1 MRYVYK
7 CCDIEDNAFGSKT
20 SRTTGYTDLG
30 GHDNDFRYL
39 DRQEQIA
46 CPVPNPFMNE
56 FKMQS
61 SDDGKIRYGY
71 KCYSLDSGYEKYDC
85 RDLMSNNEG
94 SSTMDWDDAANGG
107 SGTSCVQWNWECA
120 SGKNGKKEW
129 NWAYLDRLLVTCPN
143 DVGQYYLTS
152 WRYYSNYQ
160 ARRRTHAI
168 RYECCKV
175 QSQT

>member
-1 MRYVYK
+1 MCV
-7 CCDIEDNAFGSKT
+7 CCSMSLPLCLVVPGRHDMVNQIYTLTAGQTVDNRWLFYISV
-20 SRTTGYTDLG
+20 
-30 GHDNDFRYL
+30 F
-39 DRQEQIA
+39 
-46 CPVPNPFMNE
+46 
-56 FKMQS
+56 
-61 SDDGKIRYGY
+61 
-71 KCYSLDSGYEKYDC
+71 
-85 RDLMSNNEG
+85 
-94 SSTMDWDDAANGG
+94 TMDPVYR
-107 SGTSCVQWNWECA
+107 VQWNWECA

-175 QSQT
+175 QSQTWNKWWIFNYQWKNWLH